1 MQALWGNYRA
11 KPRIGIGTQKI
22 ENIEFKN
29 ATTEYHQI
37 TKSSKKNRKKKK
49 KRNYKTAI
57 KLLTKW
63 QELHTYQ

>member
-29 ATTEYHQI
+29 ATTENHQI
-37 TKSSKKNRKKKK
+37 TKNSKKNRKKKK
-49 KRNYKTAI
+49 IIKQLQNY
-57 KLLTKW
+57 
-63 QELHTYQ
+63 